1 MRQLD
6 EKTLVSGQIQP
17 ADVPAIKAQGVTM
30 IVNNRPDGEDA
41 GQPSGEDIERAAR
54 EVGLDYR
61 HIPIWRGP
69 GPAEVER
76 LREAMDE
83 CGEGKMLL
91 FCRSGTRSAF
101 AWAVAQSENGRPREE
116 IERAAGQAG
125 YDISPVAHLL

>member
-6 EKTLVSGQIQP
+6 ERTLVSGQIQP
-17 ADVPAIKAQGVTM
+17 SDLPALKQQGVTM

-41 GQPSGEDIERAAR
+41 GQPTSDELEAAAGAAGIAYCH
-54 EVGLDYR
+54 V
-61 HIPIWRGP
+61 PIWRGP

-76 LREAMDE
+76 MREAMAE

-91 FCRSGTRSAF
+91 FCRSGTRSTF
-101 AWAVAQSENGRPREE
+101 AWAVAQAEDGKPREE
-116 IERAAGQAG
+116 IEKAAMQAG